1 MASQPLIHQI
11 DPVALSIF
19 GFDIYWYS
27 LMYLVAFGLFWWL
40 GSIRAKKAGAPL
52 KQADVSDVL
61 FWGVIAVIAGGR
73 LGYVLFYVPA
83 EFLTNPLMILNIRD
97 GGMSFHGGLLG
108 VIIMMWFYG
117 RHLGIGFFRLADF
130 IAPLVPT
137 GLAAGRVGNFIGGE
151 LWGRPTDVSWGM
163 IFPAAGD
170 ELARH
175 PSQLYQAGLE
185 GLALFA
191 LLWWYSSRSRPVGAV
206 SGLFLIGY
214 GVFRFIAETFRE
226 PDAHLGFVAFDWLTQ
241 GQLLSVPMMAAGGVL
256 WWMARRGAL
265 GGLADGSESAAG
277 QHPSVKHPPVK
288 KTAVSHHQRAS
299 AKKKSQRKNKK

>member
-1 MASQPLIHQI
+1 MANQPLIHQI
-11 DPVALSIF
+11 DPVALSLF

-40 GSIRAKKAGAPL
+40 GSIRAKQPGAPL
-52 KQADVSDVL
+52 KPADVSDLL

-83 EFLTNPLMILNIRD
+83 EFLANPLMVLNIRD

-108 VIIMMWFYG
+108 VITMMWFYG

-130 IAPLVPT
+130 VAPLVPT
-137 GLAAGRVGNFIGGE
+137 GLAAGRIGNFIGGE

-163 IFPAAGD
+163 VFPAAGD

-191 LLWWYSSRSRPVGAV
+191 LLWWYSSRTRPVGAV
-206 SGLFLIGY
+206 SGFFLIGY

-241 GQLLSVPMMAAGGVL
+241 GQLLSVPMVVAGVVL
-256 WWMARRGAL
+256 WLMARRGVL
-265 GGLADGSESAAG
+265 GGLAASTEA
-277 QHPSVKHPPVK
+277 
-288 KTAVSHHQRAS
+288 AS
-299 AKKKSQRKNKK
+299 AKKKTQQNKKK

>member
-1 MASQPLIHQI
+1 MANQSLTHNI
-11 DPVALSIF
+11 DPVAVSLF

-40 GSIRAKKAGAPL
+40 GSIRAKKSGAPL
-52 KQADVSDVL
+52 KQAQVSDLL

-83 EFLTNPLMILNIRD
+83 EFLANPLMVLNIRD

-108 VIIMMWFYG
+108 VIIMMWLYG

-130 IAPLVPT
+130 VAPLVPT
-137 GLAAGRVGNFIGGE
+137 GLAAGRIGNFIGGE
-151 LWGRPTDVSWGM
+151 LWGRPTDASWGM

-170 ELARH
+170 EITRH

-191 LLWWYSSRSRPVGAV
+191 VLWWYSSRIRPVGAV
-206 SGLFLIGY
+206 SGFFLIGY
-214 GVFRFIAETFRE
+214 GVFRFIAEFFRE
-226 PDAHLGFVAFDWLTQ
+226 PDVHLGYVAFDWLTQ
-241 GQLLSVPMMAAGGVL
+241 GQLLSVPMVVAGAVL
-256 WWMARRGAL
+256 WQMAKRGAF
-265 GGLADGSESAAG
+265 GDVEASAHLASDQ
-277 QHPSVKHPPVK
+277 QHRAKSNPPV
-288 KTAVSHHQRAS
+288 S
-299 AKKKSQRKNKK
+299 AKNKAKRNRKK